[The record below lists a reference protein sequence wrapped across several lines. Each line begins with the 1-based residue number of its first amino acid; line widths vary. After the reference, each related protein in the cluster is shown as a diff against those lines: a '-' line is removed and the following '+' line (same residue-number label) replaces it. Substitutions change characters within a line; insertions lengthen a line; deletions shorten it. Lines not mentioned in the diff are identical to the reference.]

1 MASNNF
7 RARKL
12 VHMVVNTDVC
22 HDNSVR
28 NTELSTSTLT
38 IEIEPEDTKK
48 SEDEIFTDRQDI
60 ASSQDVVNADFS
72 LNLSSAALGDIRV
85 SDYSFSKDESFGLL
99 CNETLTHSLM
109 GSPVAD
115 FGTEDEPTTSQ
126 GLQEI
131 ENQRSNES
139 CPDVDNAP
147 TTSNNQ
153 ILVTDSV
160 MQNEDN
166 EAANRLVCDA
176 LKGTTKK
183 GTPRIRKLYT
193 ESTNTRK
200 EAKKQKKIEKFCVKP
215 ACTTSC
221 KKKCGEKFSESD
233 RMNINQQFWG
243 LNYESQGYY
252 IQSLIKKQLV
262 NRRLQISTLSRN
274 NTFKYFLEK
283 ANEKFEVCKIFFLTT
298 LGYNKKNDRRI
309 LDAIKK
315 PWNAQTDK
323 RGKREHKEKIDRNQL
338 KEHIESFRPA
348 IAHYRRKHA
357 PNKRYLPSDL
367 NATLMFK
374 DFQDKFPD
382 IKVSYELYR
391 HFLKKD
397 MNISFTLLGNEE
409 CEDCESFKLH
419 QPTCQDSASCDTCI
433 SYKLHKQKYE
443 KARKCYQE
451 DVDLSTKFTEKA
463 FYSADLQK
471 VIMLPRIDMFKAAI
485 FCPRIIAFNESFV
498 PLGPTKSTSQPF
510 AAIWHEA
517 ISGRKQEDI
526 ISAFRAFFIC
536 KRDSTDIVVWADNC
550 SSQNKNWAF
559 FSFLIQIINS
569 SLICANTIT
578 IKYLESG
585 HTFMSADNFHH
596 QVEQQLKRAKKVY
609 DFSDF
614 IDCIQLANSGKVTV
628 KPMEVTDFYKYID
641 HSSQHKLKKST
652 NRIYLKDIVSVEVRR
667 NNFNLFVKTEHDGE
681 LREIGF
687 LKMKHIKSHSI
698 PDPIQNSSPR
708 GITEAR
714 KSAIISTLT
723 RVIPENRLPFWQNLH
738 TNDNSIDLV
747 NILDVDDCDE

>member
-1 MASNNF
+1 MGKMASNNF

-221 KKKCGEKFSESD
+221 KKNVERNF
-233 RMNINQQFWG
+233 Q
-243 LNYESQGYY
+243 SQ
-252 IQSLIKKQLV
+252 
-262 NRRLQISTLSRN
+262 T
-274 NTFKYFLEK
+274 
-283 ANEKFEVCKIFFLTT
+283 
-298 LGYNKKNDRRI
+298 
-309 LDAIKK
+309 
-315 PWNAQTDK
+315 
-323 RGKREHKEKIDRNQL
+323 
-338 KEHIESFRPA
+338 
-348 IAHYRRKHA
+348 
-357 PNKRYLPSDL
+357 
-367 NATLMFK
+367 
-374 DFQDKFPD
+374 
-382 IKVSYELYR
+382 
-391 HFLKKD
+391 
-397 MNISFTLLGNEE
+397 
-409 CEDCESFKLH
+409 
-419 QPTCQDSASCDTCI
+419 
-433 SYKLHKQKYE
+433 
-443 KARKCYQE
+443 
-451 DVDLSTKFTEKA
+451 
-463 FYSADLQK
+463 
-471 VIMLPRIDMFKAAI
+471 
-485 FCPRIIAFNESFV
+485 
-498 PLGPTKSTSQPF
+498 
-510 AAIWHEA
+510 
-517 ISGRKQEDI
+517 
-526 ISAFRAFFIC
+526 
-536 KRDSTDIVVWADNC
+536 
-550 SSQNKNWAF
+550 
-559 FSFLIQIINS
+559 
-569 SLICANTIT
+569 
-578 IKYLESG
+578 
-585 HTFMSADNFHH
+585 
-596 QVEQQLKRAKKVY
+596 
-609 DFSDF
+609 
-614 IDCIQLANSGKVTV
+614 
-628 KPMEVTDFYKYID
+628 
-641 HSSQHKLKKST
+641 
-652 NRIYLKDIVSVEVRR
+652 
-667 NNFNLFVKTEHDGE
+667 TEHDGE

-723 RVIPENRLPFWQNLH
+723 RTTRDNKKSFNRVFLETAKLQVLH
-738 TNDNSIDLV
+738 LR
-747 NILDVDDCDE
+747 LRRQY

>member
-1 MASNNF
+1 
-7 RARKL
+7 
-12 VHMVVNTDVC
+12 
-22 HDNSVR
+22 
-28 NTELSTSTLT
+28 
-38 IEIEPEDTKK
+38 
-48 SEDEIFTDRQDI
+48 
-60 ASSQDVVNADFS
+60 
-72 LNLSSAALGDIRV
+72 
-85 SDYSFSKDESFGLL
+85 
-99 CNETLTHSLM
+99 
-109 GSPVAD
+109 D

-183 GTPRIRKLYT
+183 EHQELGNCIQNLQTL
-193 ESTNTRK
+193 E
-200 EAKKQKKIEKFCVKP
+200 KKQK
-215 ACTTSC
+215 A
-221 KKKCGEKFSESD
+221 KKKLKSSVLNQHALHLAKKNVERNFQNAYKLVPYLVIIRSNIFGESE
-233 RMNINQQFWG
+233 R
-243 LNYESQGYY
+243 
-252 IQSLIKKQLV
+252 
-262 NRRLQISTLSRN
+262 
-274 NTFKYFLEK
+274 
-283 ANEKFEVCKIFFLTT
+283 KFEVCKIFFLTT

-485 FCPRIIAFNESFV
+485 FV
-498 PLGPTKSTSQPF
+498 P
-510 AAIWHEA
+510 E
-517 ISGRKQEDI
+517 
-526 ISAFRAFFIC
+526 
-536 KRDSTDIVVWADNC
+536 
-550 SSQNKNWAF
+550 
-559 FSFLIQIINS
+559 
-569 SLICANTIT
+569 
-578 IKYLESG
+578 
-585 HTFMSADNFHH
+585 
-596 QVEQQLKRAKKVY
+596 
-609 DFSDF
+609 
-614 IDCIQLANSGKVTV
+614 
-628 KPMEVTDFYKYID
+628 
-641 HSSQHKLKKST
+641 
-652 NRIYLKDIVSVEVRR
+652 
-667 NNFNLFVKTEHDGE
+667 
-681 LREIGF
+681 
-687 LKMKHIKSHSI
+687 
-698 PDPIQNSSPR
+698 
-708 GITEAR
+708 
-714 KSAIISTLT
+714 
-723 RVIPENRLPFWQNLH
+723 
-738 TNDNSIDLV
+738 
-747 NILDVDDCDE
+747 

>member
-28 NTELSTSTLT
+28 NTELSTT
-38 IEIEPEDTKK
+38 
-48 SEDEIFTDRQDI
+48 
-60 ASSQDVVNADFS
+60 
-72 LNLSSAALGDIRV
+72 ALGDIRV

-463 FYSADLQK
+463 FIQQTCKKSSCCHVLICLKLLFLSQNNSFQ
-471 VIMLPRIDMFKAAI
+471 R
-485 FCPRIIAFNESFV
+485 EFV

-596 QVEQQLKRAKKVY
+596 QVEQQLKRAKKFMISQTSLIA
-609 DFSDF
+609 FS
-614 IDCIQLANSGKVTV
+614 
-628 KPMEVTDFYKYID
+628 
-641 HSSQHKLKKST
+641 
-652 NRIYLKDIVSVEVRR
+652 
-667 NNFNLFVKTEHDGE
+667 
-681 LREIGF
+681 
-687 LKMKHIKSHSI
+687 
-698 PDPIQNSSPR
+698 
-708 GITEAR
+708 
-714 KSAIISTLT
+714 
-723 RVIPENRLPFWQNLH
+723 
-738 TNDNSIDLV
+738 
-747 NILDVDDCDE
+747 

>member
-1 MASNNF
+1 
-7 RARKL
+7 
-12 VHMVVNTDVC
+12 
-22 HDNSVR
+22 
-28 NTELSTSTLT
+28 
-38 IEIEPEDTKK
+38 
-48 SEDEIFTDRQDI
+48 
-60 ASSQDVVNADFS
+60 
-72 LNLSSAALGDIRV
+72 
-85 SDYSFSKDESFGLL
+85 
-99 CNETLTHSLM
+99 
-109 GSPVAD
+109 
-115 FGTEDEPTTSQ
+115 
-126 GLQEI
+126 
-131 ENQRSNES
+131 
-139 CPDVDNAP
+139 
-147 TTSNNQ
+147 
-153 ILVTDSV
+153 
-160 MQNEDN
+160 
-166 EAANRLVCDA
+166 
-176 LKGTTKK
+176 
-183 GTPRIRKLYT
+183 
-193 ESTNTRK
+193 
-200 EAKKQKKIEKFCVKP
+200 
-215 ACTTSC
+215 
-221 KKKCGEKFSESD
+221 
-233 RMNINQQFWG
+233 
-243 LNYESQGYY
+243 
-252 IQSLIKKQLV
+252 
-262 NRRLQISTLSRN
+262 
-274 NTFKYFLEK
+274 
-283 ANEKFEVCKIFFLTT
+283 
-298 LGYNKKNDRRI
+298 
-309 LDAIKK
+309 
-315 PWNAQTDK
+315 
-323 RGKREHKEKIDRNQL
+323 
-338 KEHIESFRPA
+338 
-348 IAHYRRKHA
+348 
-357 PNKRYLPSDL
+357 
-367 NATLMFK
+367 
-374 DFQDKFPD
+374 
-382 IKVSYELYR
+382 
-391 HFLKKD
+391 

-526 ISAFRAFFIC
+526 I
-536 KRDSTDIVVWADNC
+536 N
-550 SSQNKNWAF
+550 
-559 FSFLIQIINS
+559 
-569 SLICANTIT
+569 
-578 IKYLESG
+578 
-585 HTFMSADNFHH
+585 
-596 QVEQQLKRAKKVY
+596 
-609 DFSDF
+609 F